1 MKRKASLYIKD
12 ITDAITK
19 IEQFIEGMDFNDFI
33 QDDKTAS
40 AVVRKIEI
48 IGEATKQLPKE
59 VRDRFPEIPWTSM
72 AKTRDKII
80 HFYHGVDYEI
90 IWEIIKKDLPSL
102 KMQLLKIYHILM
114 KDEANLK

>member
-1 MKRKASLYIKD
+1 MRRKASLYIKD
-12 ITDAITK
+12 MIDAITK
-19 IEQFIEGMDFNDFI
+19 IEEFVKDMDFNYFI

-80 HFYHGVDYEI
+80 HFYHGVDYEVV
-90 IWEIIKKDLPSL
+90 WQIIKRDLP
-102 KMQLLKIYHILM
+102 LLKKRLIEIY
-114 KDEANLK
+114 NLLLREEG